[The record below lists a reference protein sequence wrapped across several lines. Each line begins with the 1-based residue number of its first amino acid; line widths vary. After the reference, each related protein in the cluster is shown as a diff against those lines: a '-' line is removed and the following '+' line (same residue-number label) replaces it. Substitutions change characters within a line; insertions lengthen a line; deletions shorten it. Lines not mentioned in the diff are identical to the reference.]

1 MSFAAPALLALL
13 LAIPL
18 AVVGYV
24 LLERQREKRAGVW
37 ASAALLPNMVSA
49 PPPWRRH
56 LPIALLL
63 CGVALLLVGF
73 ARPRATVTVKNND
86 ATMIV
91 VLDVSGS
98 MAATDSQPSRI
109 AVARVLAN
117 RLVDALPK
125 GYRISVVLFSDHVA
139 VAAPPTTDLVRVR
152 AAIATAKAG
161 PQGTALG
168 EAIAHAI
175 DVAHAVP
182 KNAKGTVP
190 PAAMVVFSDGGSTAG
205 TVNAQQAAVKAR
217 AAGIPVSTVALGTP
231 NGVVTQKLQG
241 GLTEQFQVPVEPQ
254 SLQAIAKTTGGRFF
268 SGAEAVNVKAIDDAL
283 GSRAGHKKKTIEV
296 TAAAAGGG
304 MLLIVFGAG
313 LSGLWFRRLV

>member
-1 MSFAAPALLALL
+1 MSFAAPALLVLL
-13 LAIPL
+13 LAVPL
-18 AVVGYV
+18 AIAGYV
-24 LLERQREKRAGVW
+24 RLERQREQRATVW

-49 PPPWRRH
+49 PPQWRRR

-63 CGVALLLVGF
+63 LGVALLLVGF
-73 ARPRATVTVKNND
+73 ARPRATLTVKNDD
-86 ATMIV
+86 ATMII

-98 MAATDSQPSRI
+98 MAANDSQPSRI
-109 AVARVLAN
+109 AVARELAN
-117 RLVDALPK
+117 RFVDALPK
-125 GYRISVVLFSDHVA
+125 GYRISIVLFSDHVA
-139 VAAPPTTDLVRVR
+139 VAAAPTQDLVRVH

-168 EAIAHAI
+168 EAVAHAV
-175 DVAHAVP
+175 DVARAVP

-190 PAAMVVFSDGGSTAG
+190 PAAIVVLSDGGSTAG
-205 TVNAQQAAVKAR
+205 QINGQQAAVNAR
-217 AAGIPVSTVALGTP
+217 AAGIPVSAVALGTP
-231 NGVVTQKLQG
+231 NGIVTQKLQG

-254 SLQAIAKTTGGRFF
+254 ALQAITKTTGGQFF
-268 SGAEAVNVKAIDDAL
+268 SGAEAVNVKAVDDSL
-283 GSRAGHKKKTIEV
+283 GSRAGHKKKTVEV